1 MKAIITIYDD
11 NDCVIEKDRAL
22 DPVYTETRVLSSGK
36 IIKNTYF
43 SYKTSE
49 VKMKEG
55 VEINDICKV

>member
-11 NDCVIEKDRAL
+11 NDCVREKDRIL

-49 VKMKEG
+49 VSYRGEKEY
-55 VEINDICKV
+55 E

>member
-11 NDCVIEKDRAL
+11 NDCVIEKDRVL
-22 DPVYTETRVLSSGK
+22 NPVYTETCVLSCGK

-49 VKMKEG
+49 VKIKEG
-55 VEINDICKV
+55 AEINDI

>member
-11 NDCVIEKDRAL
+11 NDCVIEKDRVL
-22 DPVYTETRVLSSGK
+22 DPVYSETRVLSSGK

-49 VKMKEG
+49 VKLKG
-55 VEINDICKV
+55 GAKINDI

>member
-11 NDCVIEKDRAL
+11 NDCVIEKDRVL
-22 DPVYTETRVLSSGK
+22 NPVYTETCVLSCGK

-49 VKMKEG
+49 VRIKEG
-55 VEINDICKV
+55 LK

>member
-11 NDCVIEKDRAL
+11 NDCVIEKDRVL

-49 VKMKEG
+49 VKIKEG
-55 VEINDICKV
+55 VK